1 MEEEVYALRNSEEY
15 DFQTLLGY
23 ARNEL
28 YARHGFAFNEI
39 SNTIHFICSM
49 SGIEIWSI
57 V

>member
-1 MEEEVYALRNSEEY
+1 MRFVIPKNMIFRHCWGMPEMNCTP
-15 DFQTLLGY
+15 DMDLL
-23 ARNEL
+23 L
-28 YARHGFAFNEI
+28 TKI